1 MNPTTFPI
9 ILLGNTLLLL
19 LLNFVVADLIVTGT
33 DRRRLTDVPRLKR
46 YVYGITL
53 LAIALLL
60 GLIGLRL
67 PPASFD
73 LIAFALVLLTGLS
86 IMALEKKHLPHTRRH
101 VVTLCWIGGMCL
113 LFGVYGW
120 VTYA

>member
-19 LLNFVVADLIVTGT
+19 LLNFVVADLIVTGA

-60 GLIGLRL
+60 GLLGLRL

-86 IMALEKKHLPHTRRH
+86 IMALEKKYLPHTRRH

-113 LFGVYGW
+113 LSGLYGW